1 MTLRPSPTTTVNE
14 QSRKISML
22 CYRLHNQN
30 KTNPCKQRIIKNKNR
45 KFKKRK
51 TFHGV
56 RPKIPFTDDNG
67 VFRIVIFHPHSAI
80 DFGEPHK
87 FQKERCRFFVFLCV
101 LQIAVIM
108 PLLQSVSAFISSTY
122 CHCRCS

>member
-1 MTLRPSPTTTVNE
+1 MTLRPTTTVNE
-14 QSRKISML
+14 QSRKISL
-22 CYRLHNQN
+22 LSYRLQN
-30 KTNPCKQRIIKNKNR
+30 KNNTNPCVHRIIKIKNR

-51 TFHGV
+51 TFHRV
-56 RPKIPFTDDNG
+56 RSKIPFTDDNG
-67 VFRIVIFHPHSAI
+67 VFRIVIFRPHSAI

-108 PLLQSVSAFISSTY
+108 PLLQAITAVISSTY
-122 CHCRCS
+122 CHCRSC